1 MGLGLRI
8 TIKAVCEVLQQRA
21 LVVLDSLSLLR
32 HLALVFQCTLDQ
44 RSNPLLDDI
53 PVLLGFVT
61 ERFKERPESTPN
73 TPIERNLLDF
83 EKGVHKA
90 IEPIG
95 SIRQSVKIVSEKE
108 FGCGVD
114 RESSD

>member
-1 MGLGLRI
+1 M
-8 TIKAVCEVLQQRA
+8 
-21 LVVLDSLSLLR
+21 SLLR

-44 RSNPLLDDI
+44 WSNPFFDNI

-73 TPIERNLLDF
+73 VPLERNLLDF
-83 EKGVHKA
+83 SKRVHEA
-90 IEPIG
+90 IESIG
-95 SIRQSVKIVSEKE
+95 TIRQSIEVVSEEE

-114 RESSD
+114 SEPSD